1 MRLPEFGV
9 RFPVT
14 NAMIFLTVLV
24 LGLVSLNKL
33 PIDLMPEI
41 EPPAISV
48 ITVYEGANAEDVE
61 TKVTEVVENNLAIIS
76 NLDKLTSRSLEGLS
90 VVSCRFKWGVNLDEA
105 SNDIRDRLEFAKRS
119 LPDEIETPIVFKF
132 NTATIPILFL
142 GINAPQEVYPRL
154 FHLVDKQVSDEL
166 KRIPG
171 VGAVQMYG
179 GLERQININLDRSRL
194 EAYNLSVQKIAER
207 LAQENITLPSGNLKV
222 GYLDYTLRLPGEF
235 TSADEIKDIIISSKD
250 DKLIYLKDV
259 AEVEDA
265 FKEETMSVRS
275 QGKEGMM
282 LMVQKR
288 SGANTVEVAK
298 RVRNQIQKLE
308 TQLGENLKFSILL
321 DNSEHIIQSVRDL
334 TQTVYWG
341 GFFVILV
348 VLFFLRQLRP
358 SLIIALTIPFSLII
372 AFIVMYFFG
381 YTINIMSLSSLAI
394 AIGMVVDNAIV
405 VTDNVY
411 RHREKGAAPQEAAIA
426 GTSEVGRAISAST
439 FTTVVVFLPLV
450 FLTGI
455 TGIMFKQLAT
465 IVTVTLL
472 ASLFTALT
480 FSPMLCSK
488 LLVKLPEI
496 SSTPKKKTLYQGFY
510 ETSSRFFQYL
520 EDVYAQALEWALAHK
535 KTTIFTAIAIFIFSL
550 LLIPRIGTE
559 FIPEEDTGDLNIAI
573 ELPPGTRYEQTDK
586 ISRQVEAIFT
596 QDVPEARTIFS
607 RVRQSAATRFAGAFG
622 ARTGSNIMTVG
633 AKLCKI
639 SERRRST
646 KEIAESIRPKI
657 SGLLGEKK
665 SAFRQAP
672 PLPGCSLAPASRFLL
687 KF

>member
-41 EPPAISV
+41 EPPNISV

-179 GLERQININLDRSRL
+179 GLELQININLDRSRL

-207 LAQENITLPSGNLKV
+207 LAQENITLASGNLKV

-341 GFFVILV
+341 GLFVILV
-348 VLFFLRQLRP
+348 VLFFLRQIRP

-411 RHREKGAAPQEAAIA
+411 RHREKGEAPQEAAIA
-426 GTSEVGRAISAST
+426 GTSEVGRAIAAST

-455 TGIMFKQLAT
+455 TGIMFKQLAA

-488 LLVKLPEI
+488 LLVKLPER
-496 SSTPKKKTLYQGFY
+496 SSTLKKKTLYRGFY
-510 ETSSRFFQYL
+510 ETSARFFQYL
-520 EDVYAQALEWALAHK
+520 EDVYAQALECALAHK
-535 KTTIFTAIAIFIFSL
+535 KTTIFTAK
-550 LLIPRIGTE
+550 IGR
-559 FIPEEDTGDLNIAI
+559 AH
-573 ELPPGTRYEQTDK
+573 
-586 ISRQVEAIFT
+586 V
-596 QDVPEARTIFS
+596 
-607 RVRQSAATRFAGAFG
+607 
-622 ARTGSNIMTVG
+622 
-633 AKLCKI
+633 
-639 SERRRST
+639 
-646 KEIAESIRPKI
+646 
-657 SGLLGEKK
+657 
-665 SAFRQAP
+665 
-672 PLPGCSLAPASRFLL
+672 
-687 KF
+687 